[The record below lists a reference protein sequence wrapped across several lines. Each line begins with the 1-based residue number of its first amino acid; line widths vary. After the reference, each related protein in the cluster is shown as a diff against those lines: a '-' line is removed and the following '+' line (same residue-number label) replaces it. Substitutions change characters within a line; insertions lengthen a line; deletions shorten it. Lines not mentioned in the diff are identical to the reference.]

1 MSKQAG
7 INDGVW
13 LNDLTTLLIGTSLL
27 VKEEHE
33 MLEETNDDE
42 PIKAKKRK

>member
-1 MSKQAG
+1 MVMF
-7 INDGVW
+7 VW
-13 LNDLTTLLIGTSLL
+13 SVPTRLLTKTSFL